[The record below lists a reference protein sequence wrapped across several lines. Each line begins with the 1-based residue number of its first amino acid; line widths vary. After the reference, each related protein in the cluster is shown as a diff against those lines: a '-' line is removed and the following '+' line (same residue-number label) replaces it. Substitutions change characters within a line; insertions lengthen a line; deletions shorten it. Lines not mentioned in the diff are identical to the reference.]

1 MAKKKTRAYRSS
13 ARDRQAMDT
22 RARIADAAHKL
33 LVDKGYEGMT
43 IEGIARAA
51 EVVPQTV
58 YAVFRSKAGI
68 LAELLDRT
76 AFGPNYQELTQHARE
91 NQQPLERLRFAA
103 RIARHIFDSQLET
116 IDLLQGAS
124 LVTPELADLIR
135 EREGMRFEKQKH
147 MIDFLIATGS
157 LNPLV
162 EPDQARDI
170 LWALT
175 SRELYNMLVRQRKWP
190 SQQYEDWL
198 GDVLVS
204 SLLGHPQPTKRSP
217 ARKKK

>member
-1 MAKKKTRAYRSS
+1 MAKKTTRTYRSS
-13 ARDRQAMDT
+13 ARERQAMDT

-91 NQQPLERLRFAA
+91 NQLPLERLRFAA

-124 LVTPELADLIR
+124 LVTPELADLIQ

-147 MIDFLIATGS
+147 MIDFLITTDS
-157 LNPLV
+157 LNPSV

-204 SLLGHPQPTKRSP
+204 TLLKHPQATRRSP

>member
-1 MAKKKTRAYRSS
+1 
-13 ARDRQAMDT
+13 MDT
-22 RARIADAAHKL
+22 RARIADAAYGL

-51 EVVPQTV
+51 EVAPQTV

-76 AFGPNYQELTQHARE
+76 AFGPNYQELIQHARE
-91 NQQPLERLRFAA
+91 NEHPSERLRFAA

-124 LVTPELADLIR
+124 MVTPELAELIQDR
-135 EREGMRFEKQKH
+135 ECLRFEKQKH
-147 MIDFLIATGS
+147 MIDFLAKTGWLDPS
-157 LNPLV
+157 MG
-162 EPDQARDI
+162 PDQARDI

-175 SRELYNMLVRQRKWP
+175 GREFYNMLVRQRKWS
-190 SQQYEDWL
+190 SQQYEGWL
-198 GDVLVS
+198 GDILVL
-204 SLLGHPQPTKRSP
+204 SLIKEPKAMKRSQV
-217 ARKKK
+217 RKKK